1 MDQLEPMPFSTQT
14 APFDA
19 QAALEEA
26 WTRVLSAPLRATA
39 VAEAWAVD
47 DEAPGF
53 NPLFARVILAAA
65 RGRYRERAAAFADL
79 DAVLRSLDR
88 AALAHG
94 DRTRLQALALGV
106 RGMLHTID
114 RDVDRALADLNTA
127 LASASALP
135 SFDRHCLHVWRA
147 VTLMAC
153 AKPELAF
160 RDFFAEYEYV
170 RAHHPAVFALLLLNI
185 GAVLLH
191 VGDWDGAET
200 SLQQALAAESLIEIA
215 GFGTVCRVNLVYCY
229 LQTARVAP
237 ARELMLDLLARD
249 RDYLLQ
255 RHPGDVLATVA
266 EDLIETGCFAEAE
279 QYLQGL
285 LDDAA
290 RRGFRLGLATGAWSS
305 GRLAFLRGDPARAI
319 AHWRRA
325 ALLLRRRPHLP
336 HLWKTLLAISDC
348 YARAGDWRR
357 AWRWHRRY
365 HAAHD
370 QWSAASQPARLAYA
384 RAALELKLTREQAIR
399 DPVTGLFNRRE
410 LLDRL
415 EHLIGAAR
423 ASGTPLTVGMID
435 LDNLKPINDRYGH
448 RIGDSAIVF
457 AAERLRLMLPP
468 DAQVF
473 RYGGD
478 EYCALLPDCTREQA
492 AHLFATY
499 LDSLR
504 AWRSP
509 AGAER
514 RSLLTAS
521 VGLALLDG
529 SARAEALL
537 DAADTALYRAKRKGG
552 NGIA

>member
-1 MDQLEPMPFSTQT
+1 MDRLEPMPFSTQS

-19 QAALEEA
+19 LAALEEA
-26 WTRVLSAPLRATA
+26 WTRVLSAPRRATA
-39 VAEAWAVD
+39 VADAWATD
-47 DEAPGF
+47 DDDAGF

-65 RGRYRERAAAFADL
+65 RGRYGERAAAIADL
-79 DAVLRSLDR
+79 DAVLRSVDR
-88 AALAHG
+88 ATLTDT
-94 DRTRLQALALGV
+94 DRTRLQALARGV

-114 RDVDRALADLNTA
+114 RDVQRALDDLNAA
-127 LASASALP
+127 LAAAPSLP
-135 SFDRHCLHVWRA
+135 NFDRHCLHAWRA
-147 VTLMAC
+147 ITLMAS

-170 RAHHPAVFALLLLNI
+170 RVHHPAAFALLLLNI

-200 SLQQALAAESLIEIA
+200 SLQQALAAESQVEIA
-215 GFGTVCRVNLVYCY
+215 GFGTVCRVNLAYCY
-229 LQTARVAP
+229 LQTGRTGP
-237 ARELMLDLLARD
+237 ARELMLDLLGRD

-279 QYLQGL
+279 QYLRGL

-290 RRGFRLGLATGAWSS
+290 QRGFRLGLATGAWSS
-305 GRLAFLRGDPARAI
+305 GRLAFLRGDCARAI

-325 ALLLRRRPHLP
+325 ALLLRRLPHLP
-336 HLWKTLLAISDC
+336 HLWKTLLAISEV

-357 AWRWHRRY
+357 ALRWHRRY
-365 HAAHD
+365 HAAHER
-370 QWSAASQPARLAYA
+370 WSAASQPARLAFA

-399 DPVTGLFNRRE
+399 DPITGLLNRRE

-415 EHLIGAAR
+415 EQLIDAAR
-423 ASGTPLTVGMID
+423 ARGAPLTVGMID

-448 RIGDSAIVF
+448 RAGDSAIVF
-457 AAERLRLMLPP
+457 AAERLRIALPP

-492 AHLFATY
+492 THRFANF

-521 VGLALLDG
+521 VGLAALDG
-529 SARAEALL
+529 GARAEALL